1 MRIEQKFIVD
11 ASPERVW
18 ALLTDPFRVARCLP
32 GASVTEKIDDRTY
45 AGTITVK
52 VGPIAAS
59 YRGRMTFERLDTA
72 RREAELVA
80 TGQDVRGRGGAD
92 MRLTSRVV
100 GLEGGAATEVL
111 LTSDVTINGLL
122 GQMGRG
128 MIETVSSQMLDQF
141 TAAVRDHLAAES
153 AAAPAPEAAP
163 ALNALSIGTDGL
175 MRAARRVFDRVR
187 RPSE

>member
-11 ASPERVW
+11 AAPDRVW

-32 GASVTEKIDDRTY
+32 GASITEKIDDKTY
-45 AGTITVK
+45 GGTITVK

-59 YRGRMTFERLDTA
+59 YRGRLTFERLDDA

-80 TGQDVRGRGGAD
+80 SGQDVRGRGGAD
-92 MRLTSRVV
+92 MRLSSRVMA
-100 GLEGGAATEVL
+100 LEGGAATQVL
-111 LTSDVTINGLL
+111 LESDVTVHGLL

-128 MIETVSSQMLDQF
+128 MIETVASQMLEQF
-141 TAAVRDHLAAES
+141 TAAVRENLAAES

-175 MRAARRVFDRVR
+175 KRAARRVIDRVR
-187 RPSE
+187 GSST